1 MTQFVL
7 VHGSFHGAWCWERL
21 IPILEVRGHQVV
33 APNLPGS
40 GGDPAPL
47 ENANLDSYTTR
58 ITSVID
64 GLPGRIVLVGHSMGG
79 IVASQV
85 AERRPQRLA
94 ATIYVNGLL
103 FRSGEGLV
111 GFIDAHK
118 QLGVD
123 DLVLKNMKVSE
134 DGTTATFPQETAAEV
149 FYNTCAPE
157 QAAWAAARL
166 RPQRMQV
173 YHDLLALTPERYGT
187 VRRFYVEGLQD
198 NAVSIAYQRAMTART
213 PCERVFSLDCD
224 HSPFLSAPNE
234 LADILCKVAQDTV

>member
-21 IPILEVRGHQVV
+21 IPILEGRGHQVV

-40 GGDPAPL
+40 GGDPAPP
-47 ENANLDSYTTR
+47 ENADLGTYATR
-58 ITSVID
+58 IASVID
-64 GLPGRIVLVGHSMGG
+64 GLAGRVILVGHSMGG
-79 IVASQV
+79 IVSSQV

-94 ATIYVNGLL
+94 ASVYINGLL
-103 FRSGEGLV
+103 FRSGEGLL
-111 GFIDAHK
+111 GFLDAHGH
-118 QLGVD
+118 LGVD

-134 DGTTATFPQETAAEV
+134 DGSTATFPQERAAEV
-149 FYNTCAPE
+149 FYNTCTRE
-157 QAAWAAARL
+157 QASWAASML

-173 YHDLLALTPERYGT
+173 YQDVLALTPERYGT

-198 NAVSIAYQRAMTART
+198 NAVSIAYQRAMTKRT

-224 HSPFLSAPNE
+224 HSPFLCMPE
-234 LADILCKVAQDTV
+234 KLANILSEITQDAI